1 MMNGRSSRT
10 AEYMA
15 FFRALESVR
24 DTDKRLFHDPFAA
37 NFLRPNLRK
46 AVSYSKNPLFR
57 AGLNWYVDKR
67 MPGAR
72 TSAIART
79 RLIDDRLREVLAT
92 GIKQVVILGAGFDC
106 RSIRLPDLRRAT
118 VFEVD
123 HLDTLRVKRNC
134 LTQIAPFVSS
144 SVQYVGIDFN
154 RESVSEALGKAGF
167 DRSRITVFLWE
178 GVTNY
183 LTEEAVD
190 SVLRVIAD
198 CQSGSQIIFTFV
210 HSGVLDGSVKFHG
223 SDRLIRDVA
232 GVGEPWTFG
241 INPRDLSTFLSRRG
255 FRLDEDLPADD
266 YRPLY
271 YGASARNIKGYGFYH
286 VAVAEL
292 VASQAPVVIE
302 QR

>member
-1 MMNGRSSRT
+1 MNGRSSRT

-37 NFLRPNLRK
+37 YFLRPNLRK
-46 AVSYSKNPLFR
+46 AVSCSKNPIFR
-57 AGLNWYVDKR
+57 AWLNWYVDKR

-79 RLIDDRLREVLAT
+79 RLIDDRLREALRT

-106 RSIRLPDLRRAT
+106 RSIRLLELSQAT

-123 HLDTLRVKRNC
+123 HFDTLRVKRSC
-134 LTQIAPFVSS
+134 LTQIAPFASS
-144 SVQYVGIDFN
+144 SVHYVGIDFN
-154 RESVSEALGKAGF
+154 RESVSEALEKAGF
-167 DRSRITVFLWE
+167 DGSRITVFLWE

-190 SVLRVIAD
+190 SVLRGVAD
-198 CQSGSQIIFTFV
+198 CRTGSQIIFTFV

-241 INPRDLSTFLSRRG
+241 IDPQELSTFLSRRG

-266 YRPLY
+266 YRSRY
-271 YGASARNIKGYGFYH
+271 YGDSARSIKGYGFYH

-292 VASQAPVVIE
+292 VASQATVIE